1 MWRPLTFQM
10 CSIFDSIYQADSD
23 RIAISLFLEAS
34 WSVNYQQRSDCHSG
48 SAARSLLLACKNYHL
63 FSASPGS
70 QQTHCNQ
77 NVHFKSHISH
87 LPDLQRSPL
96 WHFSRMYFS
105 QFCFSMP
112 LWKESPQAL
121 LVGYWIVREI
131 PTPIALSPKCLD
143 FSLYII
149 SWVSDT

>member
-10 CSIFDSIYQADSD
+10 YSIFDSIYQVDSD
-23 RIAISLFLEAS
+23 RIAIFLFIEAS
-34 WSVNYQQRSDCHSG
+34 WSINYQQRSDCRSG
-48 SAARSLLLACKNYHL
+48 SAARSLLLAHKYYYS

-77 NVHFKSHISH
+77 NVHFKSCISH
-87 LPDLQRSPL
+87 FPGLQRTPL

-112 LWKESPQAL
+112 LWKDGPQAL
-121 LVGYWIVREI
+121 LVGYWIVHEI
-131 PTPIALSPKCLD
+131 PTPTVLSPKCLD

-149 SWVSDT
+149 PWVSDT

>member
-10 CSIFDSIYQADSD
+10 YSIFDSIYQVDSD

-34 WSVNYQQRSDCHSG
+34 WSVSYQQRSDCHSG
-48 SAARSLLLACKNYHL
+48 SAAGSLLLACKYDYL
-63 FSASPGS
+63 FSASPWS

-96 WHFSRMYFS
+96 WHFSRIYFS
-105 QFCFSMP
+105 HFCFSML

-121 LVGYWIVREI
+121 LVGYWIIPEI
-131 PTPIALSPKCLD
+131 PTPIVLSPKCLD

-149 SWVSDT
+149 PWVSDT